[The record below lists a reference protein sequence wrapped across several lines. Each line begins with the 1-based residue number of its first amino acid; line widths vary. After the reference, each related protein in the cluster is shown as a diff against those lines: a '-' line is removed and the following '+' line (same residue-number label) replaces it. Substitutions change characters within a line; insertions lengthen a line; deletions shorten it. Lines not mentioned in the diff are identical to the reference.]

1 MVSISQGE
9 DAPDF
14 ALPDKDGDTHSLAEF
29 RGNWLVLYFYPR
41 DNTSGCTK
49 EALDFSDLIEDFK
62 RLNATVVGISPDSP
76 ESHGKFIE
84 KYGLKVMLLS
94 DQDKTVMKK
103 YGAIGLKKNYGR
115 EYEGVIR
122 TTFLISPDGKIAE
135 VWKNVKVRKKK
146 KSGEEKHAEV
156 VLNTLIKISGSEK

>member
-14 ALPDKDGDTHSLAEF
+14 ALPDKDGDIHSLAEF
-29 RGNWLVLYFYPR
+29 RGKWLILYFYPR